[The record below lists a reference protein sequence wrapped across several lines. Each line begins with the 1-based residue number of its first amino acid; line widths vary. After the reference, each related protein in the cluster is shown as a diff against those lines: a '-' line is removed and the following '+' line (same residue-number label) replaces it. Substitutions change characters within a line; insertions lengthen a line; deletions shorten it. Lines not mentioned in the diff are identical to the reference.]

1 MDKPFRS
8 SVFGVI
14 ACVTSALLACGETSQ
29 IRSQSIV
36 PIVDV
41 KAVAGKWKGLL
52 KETPPPPP
60 LRYGGDRVTFIIKE
74 NGPSGAGTFQFA
86 SYRTIGVF
94 SGSGPLHL
102 DHGKLKSESEKG
114 RTTYSLHERDGKE
127 ILIVDAQDK
136 KGIQYHAEMTRAE
149 AGE

>member
-14 ACVTSALLACGETSQ
+14 ACVASALLACGETSQ

-60 LRYGGDRVTFIIKE
+60 LRYGGDWVALIIKE
-74 NGPSGAGTFQFA
+74 NGPSGAGTVQFA

-94 SGSGPLHL
+94 
-102 DHGKLKSESEKG
+102 
-114 RTTYSLHERDGKE
+114 
-127 ILIVDAQDK
+127 Q
-136 KGIQYHAEMTRAE
+136 E
-149 AGE
+149 ADLCIWIMAS

>member
-14 ACVTSALLACGETSQ
+14 AYVASALLACGETSQ

-60 LRYGGDRVTFIIKE
+60 LRYGGDWVTLIIKE
-74 NGPSGAGTFQFA
+74 NGPSGAEHFNLPAIARSGFSQEA
-86 SYRTIGVF
+86 DLA
-94 SGSGPLHL
+94 SGSWQVEIRI
-102 DHGKLKSESEKG
+102 GKGTNDLF
-114 RTTYSLHERDGKE
+114 
-127 ILIVDAQDK
+127 AP
-136 KGIQYHAEMTRAE
+136 
-149 AGE
+149 